1 MTSIDNQIDIL
12 ASFYLNYKHDSNV
25 ADFMDFNDL
34 GLPLAFLTAEGL
46 CQPTDIA
53 LAYIQETFIMLL
65 ATLGVEDKDYD
76 SLDHLLATAEKAGDK

>member
-1 MTSIDNQIDIL
+1 MTSIDNQINIL

-53 LAYIQETFIMLL
+53 LAYIQETFLMLL
-65 ATLGVEDKDYD
+65 ATLGVSDNDYD
-76 SLDHLLATAEKAGDK
+76 SLESLLATAEKAGE